1 MKAEIAA
8 LFTALAPVSVAPYEV
23 KPELFN
29 ASEANLG
36 LRKAEGTQTVTVF
49 RPQGPEDGRF
59 NNGAVP
65 VVFKG
70 RMFVQW
76 QSSRRDEDSADTHVL
91 YSVSDD
97 AVHWQPPQVLA
108 APGEGGEMRSSGGWW
123 TDGEVLIA
131 YINVWPEGFQSGK
144 GGYAT
149 YQRSTDGV
157 NWDAPQ
163 RLKNQKG
170 EPVEGVIEQDPH
182 VLPDGRIL
190 TAFHLR
196 PGLFATPY
204 YTDDPLGISGWV
216 RGRMS
221 NLPSDNANISRE
233 LEPSLFLRGECV
245 VMVFRDQMS
254 SFRQLAS
261 ESCNRGEDWTPP
273 VVTTMPD
280 SRSKQ
285 SAGNLPDGTVFV
297 INNPSGDKLRLPL
310 AVTLS
315 PDGRTFDKSFLLR
328 GADELTPLRFEGRYK
343 RIGYHYPKSVVW
355 KAHLYVVYSTH
366 KETIDVTRVPLR
378 SLEKMILPL
387 PVVQY

>member
-1 MKAEIAA
+1 MKAQIAA
-8 LFTALAPVSVAPYEV
+8 LFTALAPVSVVPYEV
-23 KPELFN
+23 KPDLFN

-49 RPQGPEDGRF
+49 RPQRPEDGGF

-70 RMFVQW
+70 RLFVQW
-76 QSSRRDEDSADTHVL
+76 QSSQRDEDSADTHVL

-97 AVHWQPPQVLA
+97 GVHWQPPQLLA
-108 APGEGGEMRSSGGWW
+108 GSGEGGEMRSSGGWW
-123 TDGEVLIA
+123 TDGNVLIA

-144 GGYAT
+144 GGYTT

-157 NWDAPQ
+157 TWDAPQ
-163 RLKNQKG
+163 RLMNLKG
-170 EPVEGVIEQDPH
+170 EPVEGIIEQDPH
-182 VLPDGRIL
+182 SLPDGRIL

-196 PGLFATPY
+196 PGLLVSPY

-216 RGRMS
+216 RGRMR
-221 NLPSDNANISRE
+221 NLPSDDANVSRE
-233 LEPSLFLRGECV
+233 LEPSLFLRGNCA

-261 ESCNRGEDWTPP
+261 ESCNRGQDWTPP

-285 SAGNLPDGTVFV
+285 SAGNLPNGTAFV

-310 AVTLS
+310 AITLS
-315 PDGRTFDKSFLLR
+315 PDGRTFDRSFLLR
-328 GADELTPLRFEGRYK
+328 GADELTPLQFEGRYK

-355 KAHLYVVYSTH
+355 NEYLYVVYSTH
-366 KETIDVTRVPLR
+366 KETIDVTRVPLD
-378 SLEKMILPL
+378 SLK
-387 PVVQY
+387 